1 MRGRR
6 SADRVSRRMPSLMS
20 VSWRSALG
28 VAAAALTALVL
39 AGCGGQEAAVEFGAA
54 EGSTDSVEQVDDLP
68 RPGTPADA
76 RFYEAPDGSFTL
88 GVPKRWKRPAS
99 SLDLTSAV
107 WYTDT
112 GSAEF
117 DANVNVLTESVPADL
132 TIDKY
137 LELSVENGPSQ
148 IEGFAAVDMREVVL
162 ANGDRGGRAEY
173 TGEFAGQQFHF
184 LALISLEADLAVIAT
199 YTNVEANYQR
209 VVSEIEPYLL
219 TLAVGSDLVRAEQ
232 EPEAASPTKVK
243 KKQKKK
249 GKNPGSSA
257 N

>member
-1 MRGRR
+1 
-6 SADRVSRRMPSLMS
+6 MPSFMS
-20 VSWRSALG
+20 VSRRSALG
-28 VAAAALTALVL
+28 VAAAAVTALVL
-39 AGCGGQEAAVEFGAA
+39 AGCGGQDAAVEFGSA
-54 EGSTDSVEQVDDLP
+54 EGSAGSGEQIDDLP

-76 RFYEAPDGSFTL
+76 RLYEAPDGSFTL

-99 SLDLTSAV
+99 SFDLTSAV

-117 DANVNVLTESVPADL
+117 DASVNILTESVPPDL

-148 IEGFAAVDMREVVL
+148 IERFAAVDMREVVL
-162 ANGDRGGRAEY
+162 TNGDRGGRAEY
-173 TGEFAGQQFHF
+173 TGELAGQQFHF
-184 LALISLEADLAVIAT
+184 LALISLEADLAVIVT

-209 VVSEIEPYLL
+209 VVSEVEPCLL

-232 EPEAASPTKVK
+232 EPEASSPTKAK
-243 KKQKKK
+243 KKRKQK
-249 GKNPGSSA
+249 GKNPGGSA

>member
-1 MRGRR
+1 MPSFMSLSRR
-6 SADRVSRRMPSLMS
+6 SVG
-20 VSWRSALG
+20 G

-39 AGCGGQEAAVEFGAA
+39 AGCGGQETAVEFSAA
-54 EGSTDSVEQVDDLP
+54 EGSTDAVEQVPDLP
-68 RPGTPADA
+68 RPAIPADA
-76 RFYEAPDGSFTL
+76 RLYEAPDGSFTL

-99 SLDLTSAV
+99 SLDLANAV

-117 DANVNVLTESVPADL
+117 DANVNILTESVPPDL
-132 TIDKY
+132 TIEKY

-173 TGEFAGQQFHF
+173 IGEFAGRQFHF
-184 LALISLEADLAVIAT
+184 LALISIEADLAVIAT

-209 VVSEIEPYLL
+209 VVSEVEPYLL
-219 TLAVGSDLVRAEQ
+219 TLAVGSDLIRAEQ
-232 EPEAASPTKVK
+232 DPEAVSPK
-243 KKQKKK
+243 KANTQKKK
-249 GKNPGSSA
+249 TGKNPSSSA